1 MAGESA
7 RSTLASFMIRVGRR
21 LFRNTPI
28 QRLQVVTRLYRFLFA
43 FVTSPG
49 QEITVEYLGLEFFVP
64 TDDIT
69 IVPSLLDREYEREE
83 FAALADVLRPSMTAV
98 DVGANIGLHS
108 LFFGSRVGPGGKVF
122 AFEPEPDNCAR
133 LARNIARNRLEN
145 IEVFMNAAGA
155 AAGATRLYLAE
166 GSIGGHSASPEA
178 GREAIDVAAVRLD
191 DCLRGRVARIDIAK
205 IDVEGSEP
213 LAVAGFMET
222 LTRDRP
228 ILLIE
233 FAPELLRACGHAP
246 EDLLSTLKSLYS
258 DIVLFRGHGQPPV
271 PLDESASRTLLSTF
285 SGSCNLLC
293 SPRSTG
299 GSGSGPAAGLGD
311 RGSTIPGTQSGDYS
325 GPVSQF

>member
-7 RSTLASFMIRVGRR
+7 RSTLASLIIRVGRR
-21 LFRNTPI
+21 LLRNTPI
-28 QRLQVVTRLYRFLFA
+28 QRLNLVTRLYRWLFA
-43 FVTSPG
+43 FVRPPG
-49 QEITVEYLGLEFFVP
+49 QEITVEYFGLQFFVP

-69 IVPSLLDREYEREE
+69 IVPSLLNHDYEREE
-83 FAALADVLRPSMTAV
+83 FAALAEVLRPSMTAV
-98 DVGANIGLHS
+98 DVGANLGLHS

-145 IEVFMNAAGA
+145 VEVFMNAAGA

-166 GSIGGHSASPEA
+166 GSIGGHSASPHA
-178 GREAIDVAAVRLD
+178 GLRAIDVAAVRLD
-191 DCLRGRVARIDIAK
+191 DCLRGRAARIDIVK

-213 LAVAGFMET
+213 LVVAGFMET

-233 FAPELLRACGHAP
+233 FAPALLRACGHAP

-258 DIVLFRGHGQPPV
+258 HIVLFRDHRRPPV
-271 PLDESASRTLLSTF
+271 PLDESASRALLSTF

-299 GSGSGPAAGLGD
+299 GSGSGPAARLVD
-311 RGSTIPGTQSGDYS
+311 RGSTKLGRFAAQAIQR
-325 GPVSQF
+325 